1 MTLCAGLQCFF
12 PMKPAI
18 ETRFRVRYAETDQ
31 MGVVYYANYLVWM
44 ELGRVEL
51 CRARGFNYRDMERED
66 GVLLAVAEAHCR
78 YRSPARFDD
87 EVIVKTWIEEA
98 DTRVV
103 TFAYEMR
110 LGETDRTLATGHT
123 RHIFVNREMRRAR
136 LPEKYHA
143 MFGLA

>member
-1 MTLCAGLQCFF
+1 
-12 PMKPAI
+12 MKPAI

-44 ELGRVEL
+44 EVGRVEL
-51 CRARGFNYRDMERED
+51 CKSLGFSYRDMERDD
-66 GVLLAVAEAHCR
+66 GVLLAVAEACCR

-87 EVIVKTWIEEA
+87 EVIVKAWIEEA
-98 DTRVV
+98 NPRVV

-110 LGETDRTLATGHT
+110 LAGTDRTLATGRT

-136 LPEKYHA
+136 LPQKYHA
-143 MFGLA
+143 MFGV

>member
-1 MTLCAGLQCFF
+1 
-12 PMKPAI
+12 MKTAI
-18 ETRFRVRYAETDQ
+18 ETRLRVRYAETDQ

-44 ELGRVEL
+44 EVGRVEL
-51 CRARGFNYRDMERED
+51 CKALGFNYGEMERDD
-66 GVLLAVAEAHCR
+66 GVLLAVAEACCR
-78 YRSPARFDD
+78 YLSPARFDD
-87 EVIVKTWIEEA
+87 EVIVKTWVEEA
-98 DTRVV
+98 NTRMA

-110 LGETDRTLATGHT
+110 LAEGDRKLATGHT

>member
-1 MTLCAGLQCFF
+1 
-12 PMKPAI
+12 MKPAI

-44 ELGRVEL
+44 EVGRVEL
-51 CRARGFNYRDMERED
+51 CKSLGFSYRDMERED
-66 GVLLAVAEAHCR
+66 GVLLAVAEACCR

-98 DTRVV
+98 NPRMV

-110 LGETDRTLATGHT
+110 LAGTDRTLATGRT

-136 LPEKYHA
+136 LPQKYHA
-143 MFGLA
+143 MFGV